1 MDRPWTVALMF
12 TLLWMQVNCT
22 TGTTSKLC
30 FPSSFMFGV
39 ATASYQIEGAWN
51 VSGKGENIWDR
62 YTHTRPERIF
72 DHGTGDVAA
81 DSYHQ
86 FRQDVRLLKELGV
99 RFYRFSMSWSRI
111 LPTGLTN
118 EVNPDGIR
126 YYKELI
132 EELHKNGIEPLVTM
146 YHWDLPQSLQDLGGW
161 TNPVIADYF
170 VDYAKVLLDNFGD
183 RVKFWLTFNEPLSFC
198 HDGYGGSD
206 APGDRATGMEDYL
219 CGHTVLRAH
228 AAVYRMFQRDYN
240 HRITDLMGI
249 TLDMAWI
256 EPASTSAEDKEAAE
270 ITRQFFFGWFPHPI
284 FSKQGDYPPVMRKRI
299 DEMSKR
305 QNFTR
310 SRLPHFTKEE
320 VKMLRGACDFLGLNH
335 YTTYLAKR
343 VQRPLSPIP
352 SFDDDMGV
360 QLSQKADWPKSNS
373 TWLKVVPWGLRKTL
387 NWIKGTY
394 GNPPVFITE
403 NGISLEPGLRDPR
416 RINYIDGYLRAL
428 HAALTKDKCNVY
440 GYTYW
445 SLIDNFEWTRGYS
458 ERFGLYE
465 VDYSSKQR
473 VRTARQSAEYYSSVA
488 TTKCLP
494 DKVSGY
500 KL

>member
-1 MDRPWTVALMF
+1 MVAAYHHQQAEHVYVSPHTGHRPQPQNAATGIFLVVFIHFIWTRH
-12 TLLWMQVNCT
+12 TRVNCT

-146 YHWDLPQSLQDLGGW
+146 YHWDLPQPLQDLGGW

-240 HRITDLMGI
+240 HRITVSAAHR
-249 TLDMAWI
+249 TLPVRPRQLVTSPAASPVSAARTVSQLIEHYLCGLTISDYNRRLTSEYCPYCEQAHRTLPEHPHQSTTVNYTRRLTSECRRYC
-256 EPASTSAEDKEAAE
+256 EPAHE
-270 ITRQFFFGWFPHPI
+270 
-284 FSKQGDYPPVMRKRI
+284 
-299 DEMSKR
+299 
-305 QNFTR
+305 
-310 SRLPHFTKEE
+310 
-320 VKMLRGACDFLGLNH
+320 GL
-335 YTTYLAKR
+335 
-343 VQRPLSPIP
+343 
-352 SFDDDMGV
+352 
-360 QLSQKADWPKSNS
+360 SNRE
-373 TWLKVVPWGLRKTL
+373 TLK
-387 NWIKGTY
+387 
-394 GNPPVFITE
+394 
-403 NGISLEPGLRDPR
+403 
-416 RINYIDGYLRAL
+416 
-428 HAALTKDKCNVY
+428 KDN
-440 GYTYW
+440 
-445 SLIDNFEWTRGYS
+445 
-458 ERFGLYE
+458 
-465 VDYSSKQR
+465 
-473 VRTARQSAEYYSSVA
+473 
-488 TTKCLP
+488 
-494 DKVSGY
+494 
-500 KL
+500 